1 MNPPTPDNP
10 QSPTPSKPGPTRVTR
25 STLARGRRDTVFRFI
40 AITGT
45 TLAIAILFILLAT
58 VILQGIGRLS
68 WSFITNMASYQPE
81 EAGIW
86 AALIGTII
94 VCGICA
100 LSALPLGVG
109 SAILIEEFKPK
120 HPLLA
125 RVHSFIETNIRN
137 LAGVPSI
144 VYGIL
149 GVTAFA
155 SMLGFFGTAGQSGM
169 AIGQRWYDQYTDAQG
184 NLLFVPVD
192 DYDTPPSPLY
202 TGPVD
207 TPKRIELWR
216 EPTHP
221 LLVGTDYKLDEDAE
235 IEVDLSKAKVA
246 DVNARLGL
254 DNGRWE
260 LTLAQ
265 QDDAEEG
272 DHAEP
277 PDFTDLGV
285 SRGDEVRFGFLFDEF
300 TQRTEYS
307 AFIVQAVQPEKLV
320 LYGEPVTSF
329 VDAAEP
335 GAETIERQVMARDS
349 FGPMVSEIESQLDEF
364 EDQIKDGINATRE
377 GSRNTGPAQ
386 IDTDKAEAIV
396 DAAIAAGP
404 FTGDT
409 SELRKELVA
418 QIVALDGKESREL
431 RSARRSL
438 TNAAVEAEKL
448 ARLKGKALAGQNP
461 NRVDYKHWYYVSL
474 PFGRGVLAGGLT
486 LMLVILPV
494 VIVASQEALRGVPSS
509 YRQGALALG
518 ATKWQSVSKTALPAA
533 IPGIC
538 TGTILAL
545 SRAIGEAAPILI
557 LGGVVF
563 INFTPAN
570 LMDSFTVMPLQIYS
584 WAGQPKDVYR
594 ELAAGGIIVL
604 LAVLLT
610 FNSIAIFIRQ
620 RAGRHR

>member
-1 MNPPTPDNP
+1 MSTSQNQPASNN
-10 QSPTPSKPGPTRVTR
+10 PSKPGPARATR
-25 STLARGRRDTVFRFI
+25 STLARGRRDTIFRFVAI
-40 AITGT
+40 AGT
-45 TLAIAILFILLAT
+45 TLAITILFILLAT
-58 VILQGIGRLS
+58 VVLQGAGRVS
-68 WSFITNMASYQPE
+68 WTFITSMASYQPE

-86 AALIGTII
+86 AALIGTVI

-100 LSALPLGVG
+100 VSALPLGVG

-120 HPLLA
+120 HPLLV

-155 SMLGFFGTAGQSGM
+155 SMLGLFGTAGQSGM
-169 AIGQRWYDQYTDAQG
+169 AIGQRWYDQYVDAQG

-192 DYDTPPSPLY
+192 GYETPPTPLY
-202 TGPVD
+202 DGPVQK
-207 TPKRIELWR
+207 PKRIELWR
-216 EPTHP
+216 GPTHP
-221 LLVGTDYKLDEDAE
+221 LLVGTDYQADEDAE
-235 IEVDLSKAKVA
+235 IRPDLTKARVA
-246 DVNARLGL
+246 DADATLGL
-254 DNGRWE
+254 DNGRWV
-260 LTLAQ
+260 LTLAKPG
-265 QDDAEEG
+265 DGEEGADAE
-272 DHAEP
+272 P
-277 PDFTDLGV
+277 IDFTDLGV
-285 SRGDEVRFGFLFDEF
+285 SRGDEVRFGFLFDAF
-300 TQRTEYS
+300 TKRTEYS
-307 AFIVQAVQPEKLV
+307 AFTVQAVQPNRLV
-320 LYGEPVTSF
+320 LFGKPVTSF
-329 VDAAEP
+329 IDAAEP
-335 GAETIERQVMARDS
+335 GADSIERQVMARDS
-349 FGPMVSEIESQLDEF
+349 FGPMVSEIEAQLDEF
-364 EDQIKDGINATRE
+364 EDVLKDGINASRE
-377 GSRNTGPAQ
+377 GSRNTGPAR
-386 IDTDKAEAIV
+386 IDSARAGQIV

-409 SELRKELVA
+409 SELREELVGQVA
-418 QIVALDGKESREL
+418 ALDGKDSRQL
-431 RSARRSL
+431 RAARRSL
-438 TNAAVEAEKL
+438 TNAAIEAEKRS
-448 ARLKGKALAGQNP
+448 RLKGKALAGQNP
-461 NRVDYKHWYYVSL
+461 NRVDHKSWYYVSL

-538 TGTILAL
+538 TGTILAI

-610 FNSIAIFIRQ
+610 FNSIAILIRQ
-620 RAGRHR
+620 VSGRHR